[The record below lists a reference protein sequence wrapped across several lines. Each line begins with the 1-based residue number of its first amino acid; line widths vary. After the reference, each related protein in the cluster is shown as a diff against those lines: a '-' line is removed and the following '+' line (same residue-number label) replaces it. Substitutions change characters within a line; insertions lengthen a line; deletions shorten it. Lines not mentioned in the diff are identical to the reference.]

1 MSAVCRRMTLADVPQ
16 VHAIEERTFATPW
29 SYQSFVDEMTT
40 NKCARYIVAEEDG
53 RVIAYAGAW
62 LIFEEGHITN
72 IAVDEPYRGR
82 GVGTEVTRA
91 LMQYAAN
98 LGVQYL
104 TLEVRR
110 SNLVAQKMYQ
120 SLGFL
125 KLGLRKRYYE
135 DNGEDAD
142 LMVCQDMR
150 GSAPVESWKRGMPSG
165 FFSLRDEPFVFFRCL
180 YKYPRQSGLAQD
192 NCLGGI
198 P

>member
-40 NKCARYIVAEEDG
+40 NKCARYLVAEEDG
-53 RVIAYAGAW
+53 RVIAYDGAW

-98 LGVQYL
+98 MGVQYL

-135 DNGEDAD
+135 DMTQMEIAKELGIS
-142 LMVCQDMR
+142 Q
-150 GSAPVESWKRGMPSG
+150 
-165 FFSLRDEPFVFFRCL
+165 
-180 YKYPRQSGLAQD
+180 AQVSRLEK
-192 NCLGGI
+192 NAIRTLKKEMEQ
-198 P
+198 